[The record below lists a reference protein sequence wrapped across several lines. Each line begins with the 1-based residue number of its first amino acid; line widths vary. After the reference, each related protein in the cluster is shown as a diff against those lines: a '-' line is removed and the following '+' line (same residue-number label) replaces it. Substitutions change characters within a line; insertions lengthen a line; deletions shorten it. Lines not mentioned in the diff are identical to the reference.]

1 MSESAVF
8 ERACEELEQATGFD
22 SLSTRGTVRL
32 ALKSAGLDAKEVT
45 GAQMIVVLKRVLP
58 AELKARGVKG
68 GEEVCSTIASRIAG
82 MAAAAAATPGSS
94 VEDVFR
100 RLGGR

>member
-1 MSESAVF
+1 MS
-8 ERACEELEQATGFD
+8 GP
-22 SLSTRGTVRL
+22 GKVRL
-32 ALKSAGLDAKEVT
+32 ALNSAGLDAKEVT

-58 AELKARGVKG
+58 GELKARGVEA
-68 GEEVCSTIASRIAG
+68 GEEVCSTIASRMAG
-82 MAAAAAATPGSS
+82 MAAAAAAPGSS